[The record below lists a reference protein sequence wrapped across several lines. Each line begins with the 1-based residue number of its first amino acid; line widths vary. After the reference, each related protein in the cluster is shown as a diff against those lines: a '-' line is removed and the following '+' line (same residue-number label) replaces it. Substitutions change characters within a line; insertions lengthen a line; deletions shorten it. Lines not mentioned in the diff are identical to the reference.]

1 MNPVAEIVISILL
14 VMGGIFILVGS
25 WGLARLPSLMTRLHG
40 PTKATTLGVGAMLV
54 GSMVFF
60 RLERGEWS
68 GQELLISLFL
78 FITAPIAISLPGI
91 WRLENRITS
100 PWAARVS
107 TKQSASASAKCSATS
122 SDCTK
127 SKRRGRRSGVE
138 RSCGTNL
145 SAGINNASFGT

>member
-78 FITAPIAISLPGI
+78 FITAPIAASRNTGVRLSCSTCCTRIVLLVRLTRSLAKSAP
-91 WRLENRITS
+91 EAANRSII
-100 PWAARVS
+100 ARS
-107 TKQSASASAKCSATS
+107 
-122 SDCTK
+122 
-127 SKRRGRRSGVE
+127 RRGSSMSSAPPARALRRSPAH
-138 RSCGTNL
+138 
-145 SAGINNASFGT
+145 AGCR